1 MLKPLS
7 KAESQ
12 VTCFLNR
19 VNIEMMRIL
28 VLTPDAFGG
37 RGGIAKFNR
46 DFLQALCSYPY
57 VTEVVAI
64 PRRVVDP
71 LGSLP
76 QKLTYV
82 TSGLNGK
89 LSYGIAILQTFNRNS
104 KFDLIVCGHMNLLPL
119 AYLVSIC
126 THAPILLV
134 LHGIEVWQPSPNV
147 LANNLVDK
155 INGIISVSEL
165 TKKRFLNW
173 AKLDNIQEYIL
184 PNTVNLEHF
193 QPDAKNTELLLRYQ
207 LQDKTVLMT
216 LGRLDSSERYKGF
229 DQVLDLLPILAQEIP
244 NVAYMIV
251 GEGGGRQRLETKAK
265 SLGVE
270 KHVVFTGFIPEVEKA
285 DHYRLADAYVMPS
298 KGEGFGI
305 VFLEAMAC
313 GIPVVASKVDGS
325 REAVRN
331 GSLGIL
337 VNPDDLEDILA
348 GIRLALK
355 RPIGVVPEGLE
366 YFSER
371 NFEKRCHHICD
382 QILQL
387 SRKEIEQYRSVNTI
401 EK

>member
-1 MLKPLS
+1 
-7 KAESQ
+7 
-12 VTCFLNR
+12 
-19 VNIEMMRIL
+19 MRIL

-46 DFLQALCSYPY
+46 DFLQSLCSYSY

-76 QKLTYV
+76 KKLTYV
-82 TSGLNGK
+82 TSYLNGK
-89 LSYGIAILQTFNRNS
+89 LNYGIGILQTVNCNPKFN
-104 KFDLIVCGHMNLLPL
+104 LIVCGHINLLPF
-119 AYLVSIC
+119 AYLVGIW
-126 THAPILLV
+126 TRTPIFLV
-134 LHGIEVWQPSPNV
+134 LHGIEAWQRSRNW

-155 INGIISVSEL
+155 IDGIISVSEL
-165 TKKRFLNW
+165 TKKRFLDW
-173 AKLDNIQEYIL
+173 AKLKNIQEFIL
-184 PNTVNLEHF
+184 PNTVNFESF
-193 QPDAKNTELLLRYQ
+193 QPGVKNSELMMRYQ
-207 LQDKTVLMT
+207 LEDKTVLMT

-229 DQVLDLLPILAQEIP
+229 DEVLELLPILTQEIP
-244 NVAYMIV
+244 NLAYMIV
-251 GEGGGRQRLETKAK
+251 GEGGDRQRLETKAK

-270 KHVVFTGFIPEVEKA
+270 RQVVFTGFIPEAEKA

-337 VNPDDLEDILA
+337 VNPDDQEDILG
-348 GIRLALK
+348 GIRVALK
-355 RPIGVVPEGLE
+355 RPKGVVPEGLE
-366 YFSER
+366 YFDEK
-371 NFEKRCHHICD
+371 NFEQRCHQICD
-382 QILQL
+382 QILQ
-387 SRKEIEQYRSVNTI
+387 RGV
-401 EK
+401 